1 MNVIYILFAIIGL
14 GLLVFIHELGHYW
27 LARRAGMKI
36 EVFSIGFGR
45 PLISWMFQGVKWQI
59 CFLPF
64 GGYVKIAGMQ
74 KEGNVEPCDIPDGFY
89 SKSPGKRI
97 QVALAGP
104 LVNILFAL
112 LAFSLLWSLG
122 GREKTFKEY
131 TRRIGWVEP
140 ASPLYQQ
147 GVRPGDVIEKYDGR
161 PFHGVKDLLVAS
173 VMDSET
179 MQIEGYKVDYEAGG
193 THPFR
198 YTLTQEKPL
207 DGGRVE
213 MRSIGISDPASYLIY
228 GQTSFLEGSPV
239 ASSGIQP
246 GDRLIWADGE
256 VLFSLKQLS
265 HVVNESS
272 AFLTVRRGETVF
284 QTKVPRV
291 HLDDLKMSSYER
303 AEIDDWQ
310 HEVGI
315 KGRLQDLAFIPY
327 NLSPTCEIESRLS
340 FIDEQEQ
347 IKVFQQCQRCAYF
360 NPLQEGDVIL
370 AVDGHPV
377 KTAYDLLLR
386 LQKREVLL
394 IVERNPQSV
403 QKVLW
408 TKADQEFDDFRLND
422 LHYIVSNIGVDA
434 SLSSA
439 GNLHLLRPVEPLS
452 YRDLPFKEEHKS
464 AVLAELAR
472 QKKALEEIK
481 NSQVRNEALRQFEQ
495 QQNRLA
501 LGIALQDRVVVYNP
515 NPFDQFFDVIQ
526 DTGLTLSS
534 LFSGKLSP
542 KFMSGP
548 VGIVQV
554 VHHSWT
560 VGATEALYWM
570 AVISLS
576 LGLLNLLPLPVLDG
590 GHIVFSLIEWI
601 TKRPIK
607 AKTMERM
614 MIPFVGLLV
623 AFFVYITYQDLAR
636 LLGKFF

>member
-45 PLISWMFQGVKWQI
+45 PVISWMFQDVKWQI
-59 CFLPF
+59 CLLPF

-74 KEGNVEPCDIPDGFY
+74 REGNVEPCDIPDGFY

-97 QVALAGP
+97 QVAIAGP

-112 LAFSLLWSLG
+112 LGFSLLWGLG
-122 GREKTFKEY
+122 GRDKSFKEY

-140 ASPLYQQ
+140 SSPLYQQ

-161 PFHGVKDLLVAS
+161 PFRGIKDLLVAS
-173 VMDSET
+173 VMDAST

-193 THPFR
+193 THPFH
-198 YTLTQEKPL
+198 YTLKQEKPL
-207 DGGRVE
+207 DGGRIE
-213 MRSIGISDPASYLIY
+213 MRSIGISDAASYLIY
-228 GQTSFLEGSPV
+228 GQSNFLESSPI
-239 ASSGIQP
+239 ANSGIQP

-265 HVVNESS
+265 HVINESTV
-272 AFLTVRRGETVF
+272 FLTVRRGDTVF
-284 QTKVPRV
+284 QTKVPRI

-315 KGRLQDLAFIPY
+315 KGRLQDLSFIPY
-327 NLSPTCEIESRLS
+327 NLSPSCEIESRLS

-347 IKVFQQCQRCAYF
+347 IKAFQQCQRCAYF

-370 AVDGHPV
+370 AVDSHPV
-377 KTAYDLLLR
+377 KTAYDLLER

-394 IVERNPQSV
+394 IVERNPESV

-408 TKADQEFDDFRLND
+408 TKADQEFDDFRLSD
-422 LHYIVSNIGVDA
+422 LRTLVSNIGVDP
-434 SLSSA
+434 SLSKA
-439 GNLHLLRPVEPLS
+439 GHLHLLRPVEPLS
-452 YRDLPFKEEHKS
+452 YRNLPFAEEQKKMMS
-464 AVLAELAR
+464 AELAR
-472 QKKALEEIK
+472 QKKALEEIA
-481 NSQVRNEALRQFEQ
+481 NPQIRNEALKQFEQ

-501 LGIALQDRVVVYNP
+501 LGISLHDRVVVYNP
-515 NPFDQFFDVIQ
+515 NPFNQFFDVIQ

-590 GHIVFSLIEWI
+590 GHIVFALIEWI
-601 TKRPIK
+601 TKKPIK

-614 MIPFVGLLV
+614 MVPFVGLLI

-636 LLGKFF
+636 LLGRFF